1 VSRPGRHTG
10 WIVLF
15 AGFVVIAVG
24 YAMRNTFTV
33 FYPVLVHEFGWTR
46 GVTAIMF
53 SIALLTYGFVAPVAG
68 GLVDHV
74 NPRLVLATGGILVSG
89 GIALCSLA
97 TETWHF
103 YLLFG
108 VLVAVGL
115 SLIGVTPLSTIVAD
129 WFPKR
134 RALVFSIII
143 AGFGTS
149 LVTAPVFQA
158 LISRYGWQ
166 HAYVIIGA
174 AAAAII
180 IPLVLLVIR
189 RNRAAAAPAPAQ
201 DGAGNPPSHGGA
213 DRDWTLRTAWPTRPF
228 RIFLVI
234 AFCNMGFAQQFSIA
248 HGTYMLLD
256 LGYGP
261 ETAASAFGTFG
272 IAFAAGT
279 LVSATSDR
287 FGRVPVFVTG
297 CAIAIAGLV
306 LLMAAGSL
314 GSIAVAVTFCLMTGF
329 GLGTA
334 PPTAF
339 AAAADRFHGRN
350 YGTIQG
356 TLLMFTSV
364 GGAVGPWAGGA
375 LHDISDSYRLVILLD
390 IGLVLLSGLLMW
402 RVQQDRRSS
411 VPLRI
416 PSGAGEA
423 A

>member
-1 VSRPGRHTG
+1 MSNPGRHTG

-15 AGFVVIAVG
+15 AGFIVIAVG
-24 YAMRNTFTV
+24 YAMRNSFTV
-33 FYPVLVHEFGWTR
+33 FYPVLVSEFGWTR
-46 GVTAIMF
+46 GITAIMF

-68 GLVDHV
+68 GLVDRV
-74 NPRLVLATGGILVSG
+74 NPRLVLATGGLLVSG

-97 TETWHF
+97 TETWQF

-134 RALVFSIII
+134 RALVFSVII

-166 HAYVIIGA
+166 HAYVIIGVA
-174 AAAAII
+174 AATII

-189 RNRAAAAPAPAQ
+189 RNRAPAAGQESSGAPSTAAT
-201 DGAGNPPSHGGA
+201 GE
-213 DRDWTLRTAWPTRPF
+213 DWTLRTAWPTRTF
-228 RIFLVI
+228 RVFLVI

-248 HGTYMLLD
+248 HGTYMLQD
-256 LGYGP
+256 LGYSP
-261 ETAASAFGTFG
+261 ETAANAFGTFG

-279 LVSATSDR
+279 LASAASDR
-287 FGRVPVFVTG
+287 LGRTPVFVTG
-297 CAIAIAGLV
+297 CLLASAGLA
-306 LLMAAGSL
+306 LLMVAG
-314 GSIAVAVTFCLMTGF
+314 GARAVAVAVAFCLMTGF

-350 YGTIQG
+350 YGAIQG
-356 TLLMFTSV
+356 TLLLFTSV
-364 GGAVGPWAGGA
+364 GGAVGPWVGGA

-390 IGLVLLSGLLMW
+390 IALVLLSGLLMW
-402 RVQQDRRSS
+402 RVQQNRGHGVS
-411 VPLRI
+411 LRLA
-416 PSGAGEA
+416 PDATEA
-423 A
+423 V